1 MSYTFDKF
9 MDRIVR
15 DEKQQGAKVEPGRG
29 QLTEE
34 RAAEIDPNRRRIQG
48 REHWMNR
55 TRMGSGGR

>member
-9 MDRIVR
+9 MERIVR
-15 DEKQQGAKVEPGRG
+15 EERQQSTKVEQGKG

-34 RAAEIDPNRRRIQG
+34 RVAELDPNRRRIQG

>member
-9 MDRIVR
+9 MERIVR
-15 DEKQQGAKVEPGRG
+15 EERAQDSRVEPGTNR
-29 QLTEE
+29 LTEE

-55 TRMGSGGR
+55 TRLTSGGR